1 MLEKLVSTVGKGKQ
15 ALLARQFSLDILK
28 VTIQRAFYTGFPN
41 YEAGISLYDYI
52 VTISFL

>member
-41 YEAGISLYDYI
+41 YEAGISLYDCI